1 MSEVQDRIKY
11 FDVSEF
17 REEIAGRSVRVN
29 IKKSETRTRAI
40 RTINQAYRKI
50 IDTML
55 KVINI
60 LTLFQTIIELLLNGL
75 PQDSIFY
82 GPVLNALGDDI
93 TEQERFINKT
103 IMLGIPALE
112 NVKHLSNEFE
122 NLNNKIQSELHIRI
136 ATLLEH
142 RKMLEANNRRVKELV
157 RLDVSIGLNHARKQ
171 FHNLPIK
178 TRVILNMILHVM
190 IVTHPA

>member
-11 FDVSEF
+11 FDVTEF
-17 REEIAGRSVRVN
+17 KEEIAGRSVRVN

-55 KVINI
+55 KVIVI
-60 LTLFQTIIELLLNGL
+60 RTLFQTILKLNGL
-75 PQDSIFY
+75 SQDSIFY

-93 TEQERFINKT
+93 KEQERFINKT

-157 RLDVSIGLNHARKQ
+157 RLDVSIGFEVFL
-171 FHNLPIK
+171 K
-178 TRVILNMILHVM
+178 TI
-190 IVTHPA
+190 P